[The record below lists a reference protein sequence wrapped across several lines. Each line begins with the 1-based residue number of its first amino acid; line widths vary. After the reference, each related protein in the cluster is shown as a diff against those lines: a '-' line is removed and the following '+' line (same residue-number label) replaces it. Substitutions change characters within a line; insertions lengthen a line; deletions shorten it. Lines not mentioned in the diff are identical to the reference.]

1 MCCVL
6 LFQYAI
12 LLTIV
17 MMAVMKY
24 VLHSI
29 DLQSENP
36 WESKAVYLLYSE
48 LALGKLY
55 LTCDS
60 VNVDVRC

>member
-1 MCCVL
+1 
-6 LFQYAI
+6 
-12 LLTIV
+12 